1 MCLKKKQDFLI
12 ILLHFLIICFNIRK
26 KGVLMKVFVYF
37 NLHKKCWSI
46 KALSGEH
53 KGKVIGHSN
62 YVELEN
68 CIMKVSE
75 SGRQRVIREKQKNVH
90 AGVVGWLVSKD
101 IELKCNNKQI
111 TYNPY
116 RFSSFVDKTTL
127 EPVFESSKAFMIKGM
142 EGIKV
147 CVA

>member
-1 MCLKKKQDFLI
+1 
-12 ILLHFLIICFNIRK
+12 
-26 KGVLMKVFVYF
+26 MKVFVYF

-46 KALSGEH
+46 KALSGEN

-62 YVELEN
+62 YVELKD
-68 CIMKVSE
+68 CKMKVSE
-75 SGRQRVIREKQKNVH
+75 AGRQRVIREKQKNVH
-90 AGVVGWLVSKD
+90 AGVVGVLVSCDK
-101 IELKCNNKQI
+101 ELKCNNQQI

-116 RFSSFVDKTTL
+116 KFSSFVDKVTQ
-127 EPVFESSKAFMIKGM
+127 EPVFESSRAFMIKGM